1 MERLYQGLMEV
12 MLTIRLKIHI
22 REFQVVRTF
31 FENLP
36 VCVKSERRGYLIKQ
50 SRAHQPPCSF

>member
-12 MLTIRLKIHI
+12 MLTIQLKIHI
-22 REFQVVRTF
+22 REFQVVRTL

-36 VCVKSERRGYLIKQ
+36 VCVKS
-50 SRAHQPPCSF
+50 